1 MRILERLKKMGQKE
15 PEIRQFCLQTIRFK
29 QFLQNARALFALFD
43 DGREK
48 SLGEY
53 IFDRHYVTTLID
65 AVVERLGMM
74 VYDACVLAPASGEA
88 LYASYDAHK
97 LRARRLLTLDP
108 SGRNTKAPET
118 TASTDP
124 EYQLLFDALNWFNGK
139 EAIQD
144 PTVMAFMEQI
154 FFKVIQSMDSGLA
167 EIQGVESM
175 AAMERLTGLK
185 ARPGRA
191 GDLGIYLVDLWKDGA
206 VEPKQ
211 ARPTRYGISL
221 PLTYLLK
228 DAKAGETLKTEDK
241 THNPP
246 EWIAGVSEHQLSL
259 NRMKPDFKFRLE
271 SFACGEAKSDFI
283 FIFADK
289 SMGLDNLLSPGFHV
303 ERTDYGQF
311 AWRLNIST
319 DALEE
324 ELMVIGHTLFK

>member
-53 IFDRHYVTTLID
+53 IFDRQYVTTLID

-74 VYDACVLAPASGEA
+74 VYDACVLSPASGKA
-88 LYASYDAHK
+88 LYASYDGQK
-97 LRARRLLTLDP
+97 LRARNLLSLSP
-108 SGRNTKAPET
+108 PGKSAKAPET
-118 TASTDP
+118 TVSTDP

-139 EAIQD
+139 DATQD

-167 EIQGVESM
+167 EIQAFESM
-175 AAMERLTGLK
+175 ATMERLTGLK
-185 ARPGRA
+185 TRPGRA

-206 VEPKQ
+206 VEPGEE
-211 ARPTRYGISL
+211 RPTRHGISL
-221 PLTYLLK
+221 PLAYLLK
-228 DAKAGETLKTEDK
+228 DAKAKAPGETKAK
-241 THNPP
+241 AHNPP

-259 NRMKPDFKFRLE
+259 NRVKPDFKFRLE
-271 SFACGEAKSDFI
+271 SFACGDAQSDFI

-303 ERTDYGQF
+303 ERTDHGQF
-311 AWRLNIST
+311 AWRLDIST
-319 DALEE
+319 QALEE
-324 ELMVIGHTLFK
+324 ELMMIGHSLFK